1 MAATRHVVA
10 KLGEIAV
17 GGKKLVSV
25 KGRDIGVFNVN
36 GEFFALLNKCPH
48 AGASLCQGRIVGLA
62 QADEPGQYRLSRK
75 GELLRCPWHGWEFD
89 IRTGQS
95 WCHPE
100 SVKAR
105 TYQVEVVAGE
115 TLAKG
120 PFVAE
125 TLPVSVEQNYVV
137 VEL

>member
-1 MAATRHVVA
+1 MARHVVA
-10 KLGEIAV
+10 PVSEIAPGTSKIV
-17 GGKKLVSV
+17 DVA
-25 KGRDIGVFNVN
+25 GRSIGVFNVN
-36 GEFFALLNKCPH
+36 GEFCALINRCPH
-48 AGASLCQGRIVGLA
+48 EGAPLCIGFVLA
-62 QADEPGQYRLSRK
+62 RFTADRPGEYRLERH
-75 GELLRCPWHGWEFD
+75 GEMLRCPWHGWEFD
-89 IRTGQS
+89 IKTGQS

-105 TYQVEVVAGE
+105 TYQVEVVPGE

-125 TLPVSVEQNYVV
+125 TMPVSVEQNYVV